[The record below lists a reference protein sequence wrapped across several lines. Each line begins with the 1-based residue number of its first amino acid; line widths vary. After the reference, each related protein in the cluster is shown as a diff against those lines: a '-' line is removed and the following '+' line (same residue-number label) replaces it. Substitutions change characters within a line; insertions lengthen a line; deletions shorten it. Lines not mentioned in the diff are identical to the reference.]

1 MKANNFGLYIR
12 KLRNDREMTIRQLE
26 LYSGVSNSYLSQL
39 ENGKRGI
46 PSPKILEKLSKGL
59 KVPYNELLIKA
70 GYADESHIDSERDK
84 IIQRI
89 STDFPDA
96 DLMFNDLAGMSAE
109 ELQEVYEFIKFKKSQ
124 KDN

>member
-1 MKANNFGLYIR
+1 
-12 KLRNDREMTIRQLE
+12 MTIRQLE
-26 LYSGVSNSYLSQL
+26 LYSGVANSYLSQL

-46 PSPKILEKLSKGL
+46 PSPTILEKVYKGH
-59 KVPYNELLIKA
+59 KVPKKASLINA